1 VVRPAGD
8 PQEETAQQ
16 SANATARPQAVVRS
30 LRFGVISIPVT
41 NARLEVLNQPR
52 NARKDPI
59 QRNEVKAISKK
70 PTQDGIF
77 LR

>member
-16 SANATARPQAVVRS
+16 STNATARPQAVVRS

-41 NARLEVLNQPR
+41 NARLEVLNQPQD
-52 NARKDPI
+52 ARKDPI
-59 QRNEVKAISKK
+59 HPN
-70 PTQDGIF
+70 
-77 LR
+77 